1 MSGDAIEGLDH
12 VSVLVADT
20 GHALEFYRDILGMEV
35 DHSRPG
41 LAYPGAFLNIGD
53 GRQIHLIELPNPDPV
68 EGRPA
73 HGGRDR
79 HTALRISSLDRMI
92 TRLEAAN
99 IAFTL
104 SGSGRRALFCRD
116 FDGNAYELVEV

>member
-1 MSGDAIEGLDH
+1 MSAAVIEGIDH

-20 GHALEFYRDILGMEV
+20 ARALVFYRDILGLEV
-35 DHSRPG
+35 DESRPQ
-41 LAYPGAFLNIGD
+41 LAYAGAFLNLGD

-68 EGRPA
+68 DGRPA

-79 HTALRISSLDRMI
+79 HTAVRIRSLDAMI
-92 TRLEAAN
+92 ARLDAAH

-104 SGSGRRALFCRD
+104 SSSGRRALFCRD
-116 FDGNAYELVEV
+116 FDGNAYEFIES

>member
-1 MSGDAIEGLDH
+1 MSAAVIEGIDH

-20 GHALEFYRDILGMEV
+20 ARALEFYRDILGLEV
-35 DHSRPG
+35 DESRPR
-41 LAYPGAFLNIGD
+41 LAYAGAFLNLGD

-68 EGRPA
+68 DGRPA

-79 HTALRISSLDRMI
+79 HTAMRIGSLDAMI
-92 TRLEAAN
+92 ARLDAAH

-104 SGSGRRALFCRD
+104 SSSGRRALFCRD
-116 FDGNAYELVEV
+116 FDGNAYEFIES

>member
-1 MSGDAIEGLDH
+1 MSGGVIEGLDH

-20 GHALEFYRDILGMEV
+20 GHALEFYRDILGMDV
-35 DHSRPG
+35 DPGRPE

-79 HTALRISSLDRMI
+79 HTALRIRSLDRMI
-92 TRLEAAN
+92 ARLEAAN

-104 SGSGRRALFCRD
+104 SSSGRRALFCRD
-116 FDGNAYELVEV
+116 FDGNAYEFIEG